1 MKQIAIIATLV
12 ALLLL
17 AGTAFAQGAP
27 AIPWTIFSGGGGHAE
42 ANGISLDS
50 TIGQP
55 MVGLSVGFP
64 DALCAGYWCGTAV
77 QYRIYLPLVLR
88 YK

>member
-50 TIGQP
+50 TIG
-55 MVGLSVGFP
+55 
-64 DALCAGYWCGTAV
+64 
-77 QYRIYLPLVLR
+77 
-88 YK
+88 